1 MKLLKRLTSLMA
13 QKAPLKQYWL
23 ELGVHFLEKGSK
35 YKVGQII
42 SKKQIGTDRYYVTFV
57 GALTYD
63 FETNSIKHKIQKRIV
78 SLNDIAIE
86 KSR

>member
-1 MKLLKRLTSLMA
+1 MRLLKRLTGLMA
-13 QKAPLKQYWL
+13 QKAKKKQYWL

-42 SKKQIGTDRYYVTFV
+42 SKKMIGTDRYYVTYIA
-57 GALTYD
+57 ALSYD
-63 FETNSIKHKIQKRIV
+63 FETNRINHQIKKRIV